1 MNSKKI
7 LILGSSNTDM
17 TIKSAVLPVP
27 GQTVT
32 DGLFYMG
39 PGGKGANQA
48 VAAARLGGDAKLVC
62 KVGKDIFGDN
72 AVNHYRKEG
81 LDVSGV
87 LRSDLPSGIALINVD
102 AKGENCIAVAP
113 GANTDITEAE
123 IEGIADEIRA
133 AGILLLQLEI
143 PLPAVM
149 RAARIAHE
157 AGVKVV
163 LNPAPYR
170 PLPDEIFRYVDLF
183 IPNETELAAFS
194 GMPVESQET
203 ALAAAHA
210 MVEKG
215 VKEIIVTLGSK
226 GSLITDG
233 VSVRPVPSFKVQAV
247 DTTAAGD
254 TYCGALCVA
263 LSEGK
268 PLEEAALFAS
278 KASSLSVTK
287 AGAQASMP
295 YRKEIVL

>member
-72 AVNHYRKEG
+72 AVKHYQEEG

-123 IEGIADEIRA
+123 IDSIAEEIRA
-133 AGILLLQLEI
+133 AAILLLQLEI

-149 RAARIAHE
+149 RAAKIAHE

-183 IPNETELAAFS
+183 IPNETELDRWRFGTAGAFVQGPGRGYHCGGRHLLRS
-194 GMPVESQET
+194 PLRGPFRREILGGGGPVCQQ
-203 ALAAAHA
+203 
-210 MVEKG
+210 
-215 VKEIIVTLGSK
+215 
-226 GSLITDG
+226 SLIAVGYQGRRAG
-233 VSVRPVPSFKVQAV
+233 VDAV
-247 DTTAAGD
+247 
-254 TYCGALCVA
+254 
-263 LSEGK
+263 S
-268 PLEEAALFAS
+268 
-278 KASSLSVTK
+278 
-287 AGAQASMP
+287 
-295 YRKEIVL
+295 

>member
-1 MNSKKI
+1 MDNNKI

-17 TIKSAVLPVP
+17 TIKSEVLPVP

-32 DGLFYMG
+32 NGSFYMG

-48 VAAARLGGDAKLVC
+48 VAAARLGGNAKLVC

-72 AVNHYRKEG
+72 AVKHYREEG

-113 GANTDITEAE
+113 GANADITEAE
-123 IEGIADEIRA
+123 IDGIADEIRA
-133 AGILLLQLEI
+133 SAILLLQLEI

-149 RAARIAHE
+149 RAAKIAHE

-163 LNPAPYR
+163 LNPAPFR

-183 IPNETELAAFS
+183 IPNETELAAFT

-233 VSVRPVPSFKVQAV
+233 VSVRPVQAFKVNAV

-268 PLEEAALFAS
+268 SLEEATLFAS
-278 KASSLSVTK
+278 KASALSVTK

-295 YRKEIVL
+295 YRNEII

>member
-72 AVNHYRKEG
+72 AVKHYQEEG

-123 IEGIADEIRA
+123 IDSIAEEIRA
-133 AGILLLQLEI
+133 AAILLLQLEI
-143 PLPAVM
+143 PLPAV
-149 RAARIAHE
+149 
-157 AGVKVV
+157 K
-163 LNPAPYR
+163 
-170 PLPDEIFRYVDLF
+170 
-183 IPNETELAAFS
+183 S
-194 GMPVESQET
+194 
-203 ALAAAHA
+203 
-210 MVEKG
+210 
-215 VKEIIVTLGSK
+215 
-226 GSLITDG
+226 GSLSSASRRDF
-233 VSVRPVPSFKVQAV
+233 P
-247 DTTAAGD
+247 
-254 TYCGALCVA
+254 LC
-263 LSEGK
+263 
-268 PLEEAALFAS
+268 
-278 KASSLSVTK
+278 
-287 AGAQASMP
+287 
-295 YRKEIVL
+295 

>member
-72 AVNHYRKEG
+72 AVKHYQEEG

-113 GANTDITEAE
+113 GANTDIT
-123 IEGIADEIRA
+123 
-133 AGILLLQLEI
+133 
-143 PLPAVM
+143 
-149 RAARIAHE
+149 
-157 AGVKVV
+157 
-163 LNPAPYR
+163 
-170 PLPDEIFRYVDLF
+170 
-183 IPNETELAAFS
+183 
-194 GMPVESQET
+194 
-203 ALAAAHA
+203 
-210 MVEKG
+210 
-215 VKEIIVTLGSK
+215 
-226 GSLITDG
+226 
-233 VSVRPVPSFKVQAV
+233 
-247 DTTAAGD
+247 
-254 TYCGALCVA
+254 
-263 LSEGK
+263 
-268 PLEEAALFAS
+268 
-278 KASSLSVTK
+278 
-287 AGAQASMP
+287 
-295 YRKEIVL
+295 

>member
-72 AVNHYRKEG
+72 AVKHYQEEG

-123 IEGIADEIRA
+123 IDSIAEEIRA
-133 AGILLLQLEI
+133 AAILLLQLEI

-149 RAARIAHE
+149 RAAKIAHE

-194 GMPVESQET
+194 GMPVENQET
-203 ALAAAHA
+203 ALAAQGPGRGYHC
-210 MVEKG
+210 G
-215 VKEIIVTLGSK
+215 GRHLLRSPLRGPFRREILG
-226 GSLITDG
+226 GGGPVCQQSLIAVGYQGRRAG
-233 VSVRPVPSFKVQAV
+233 VDAV
-247 DTTAAGD
+247 
-254 TYCGALCVA
+254 
-263 LSEGK
+263 S
-268 PLEEAALFAS
+268 
-278 KASSLSVTK
+278 
-287 AGAQASMP
+287 
-295 YRKEIVL
+295 